1 VCILDAVITSRYCSR
16 EDICKPIIVDSEVL
30 TGLGPV
36 VFPFTPEGFPR
47 TNFCVLLVVIAEFI
61 FLHCFWMS

>member
-1 VCILDAVITSRYCSR
+1 LL
-16 EDICKPIIVDSEVL
+16 IVEVL

-47 TNFCVLLVVIAEFI
+47 TNFGVLLVVVAGFI
-61 FLHCFWMS
+61 FLHYFWVS